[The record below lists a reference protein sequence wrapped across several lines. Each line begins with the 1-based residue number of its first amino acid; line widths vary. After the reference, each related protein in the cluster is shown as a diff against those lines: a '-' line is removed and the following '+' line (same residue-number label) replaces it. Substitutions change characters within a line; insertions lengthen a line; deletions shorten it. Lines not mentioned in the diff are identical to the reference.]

1 MDRKFSA
8 WLLFCGAVGLLLS
21 GPIAVVRADEPPPAV
36 TAESIELT
44 WSEIAREI
52 ALNVIP
58 ENYRDDRHWDKT
70 EKVASGVKVKTKG
83 GQVRFEQREKK
94 VNHGFWRRFSL
105 LLLNP
110 GKTFQLDIKNIRQ
123 TPQGATRFDLIV
135 QVRAR
140 CETQFAVWAYGVKGV
155 NGTVESDVTVQAL
168 LDCSFRVDSE
178 FGADSVLP
186 VFALKPEFHD
196 LDLKLTDVDTRKIG
210 LLGGWIAEELGDGTR
225 KAFEDL
231 LQSQEKPVLERIR
244 KTVAKKQ
251 DRLRLDPADAAKFF
265 AKDLSAARPK

>member
-1 MDRKFSA
+1 MDRVLLRTTLGVSCLFGLALTDRVACGEEPVVATSPAAPVEFSWA
-8 WLLFCGAVGLLLS
+8 SL
-21 GPIAVVRADEPPPAV
+21 
-36 TAESIELT
+36 
-44 WSEIAREI
+44 AREI
-52 ALNVIP
+52 ALHVIP

-94 VNHGFWRRFSL
+94 VNHGFWRRFSMSL
-105 LLLNP
+105 INP
-110 GKTFQLDIKNIRQ
+110 DKTLELDIRNIRK
-123 TPQGATRFDLIV
+123 TPDGATRFDLFV
-135 QVRAR
+135 AVRAR
-140 CETQFAVWAYGVKGV
+140 CETQFALWTWGVKGI

-178 FGADSVLP
+178 FMPDSLLP
-186 VFALKPEFHD
+186 VFVVQPHFHD

-210 LLGGWIAEELGDGTR
+210 LLGGWVAEELGNGTR

-231 LQSQEKPVLERIR
+231 LQSQERPLLERIR

-251 DRLRLDPADAAKFF
+251 DRLRLNPADAARLF
-265 AKDLSAARPK
+265 AR